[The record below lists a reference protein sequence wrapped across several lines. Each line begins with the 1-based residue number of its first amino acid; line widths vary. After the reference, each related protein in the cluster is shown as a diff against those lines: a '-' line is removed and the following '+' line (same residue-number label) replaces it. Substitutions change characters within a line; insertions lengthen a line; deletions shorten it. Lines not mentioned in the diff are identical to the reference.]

1 MTRQLTK
8 SIDFRQSYVCDSLLW
23 QQYCILSDLEPAVQ
37 TAGYGDTLAG
47 LAGAA
52 ERLFQRL
59 NRSLRLLQL
68 LHQRVHRLFFGPV
81 LPTLDKV
88 FWLGAAENLGRLE
101 QRKNSAIYKRCVP
114 KVTFSREKKSKK
126 NLS

>member
-1 MTRQLTK
+1 M
-8 SIDFRQSYVCDSLLW
+8 V
-23 QQYCILSDLEPAVQ
+23 LSHLEPAVQ

-52 ERLFQRL
+52 ERLLQRL

-81 LPTLDKV
+81 LPTLDKI
-88 FWLGAAENLGRLE
+88 FRPGAAENLGCWSK
-101 QRKNSAIYKRCVP
+101 KNFAIHKRCVP
-114 KVTFSREKKSKK
+114 SDLFS
-126 NLS
+126 